1 MVSITLHDGTKIEN
15 LHWNGSALVSA
26 TEVDITLLTDAN
38 LVTVQITDE
47 DESGEIQSTSTM
59 HNAKLLQQKYYDNG
73 DESGWY
79 LDFTEA
85 SQLETLQT
93 ELNSKLDY
101 IAMMTDVDMEV

>member
-26 TEVDITLLTDAN
+26 TEVDSTLLTDAN

-47 DESGEIQSTSTM
+47 ETQSTSTM

-79 LDFTEA
+79 IDLTEA
-85 SQLETLQT
+85 SQIELLQT
-93 ELNSKLDY
+93 ELNSKIDY
-101 IAMMTDVDMEV
+101 IAMMTDVDVEVQ